1 MDVHSFGMLGP
12 ICTILLGVV
21 ILGEP
26 FTAWIAAG
34 AVLMVAGIML
44 FGRAARIPVVAA

>member
-1 MDVHSFGMLGP
+1 MLGP
-12 ICTILLGVV
+12 IFTILLGVV

-34 AVLMVAGIML
+34 AVLVVAGILL
-44 FGRAARIPVVAA
+44 FGRATRSPVIAP